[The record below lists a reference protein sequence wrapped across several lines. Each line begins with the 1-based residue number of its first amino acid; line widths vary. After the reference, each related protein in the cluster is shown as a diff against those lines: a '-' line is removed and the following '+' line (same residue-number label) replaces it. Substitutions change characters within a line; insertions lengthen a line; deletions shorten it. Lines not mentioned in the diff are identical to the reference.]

1 MAECPIDSGKLLIG
15 YETGYSVLWNLI
27 TKQADYRYRI
37 EVDKHLRSIYVGS
50 FSENY
55 GPNELPTYVL
65 LTLFKDRLREL
76 RI

>member
-37 EVDKHLRSIYVGS
+37 EVDKHLI
-50 FSENY
+50 
-55 GPNELPTYVL
+55 
-65 LTLFKDRLREL
+65 
-76 RI
+76 